1 MYEVIA
7 YTPKEIAIAYIVII
21 ASCALT
27 YPIVKVLF
35 NAIGKGLSR
44 WR

>member
-1 MYEVIA
+1 MYEVLTH
-7 YTPKEIAIAYIVII
+7 TPTEIAVTYIVVF

-27 YPIVKVLF
+27 YPITKVLF
-35 NAIGKGLSR
+35 NAVGKGLSK